1 MYLSGGEMNII
12 KIWLGEG
19 GTSYKSLGT
28 SGLSYS
34 TNVPKHKQA
43 FHQKNKKNYKS
54 KNSTS
59 RRKQSSTQIKKV
71 PHPK

>member
-1 MYLSGGEMNII
+1 MYLSGGGMNIM

-43 FHQKNKKNYKS
+43 FLQKNKKN
-54 KNSTS
+54 
-59 RRKQSSTQIKKV
+59 
-71 PHPK
+71 